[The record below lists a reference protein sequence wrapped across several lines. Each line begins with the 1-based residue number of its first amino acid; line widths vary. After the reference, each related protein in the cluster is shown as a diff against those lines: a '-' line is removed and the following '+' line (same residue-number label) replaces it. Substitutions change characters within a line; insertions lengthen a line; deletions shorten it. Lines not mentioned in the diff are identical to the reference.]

1 MQSTLREYHQ
11 NGWTLEGVKKFLIM
25 PTEEK
30 RQTIHQ
36 QTDTD
41 QQYLLFV
48 FFMMPPAASVACI
61 AKEFGAAFWEL
72 WDEIGGQIPESPHLY
87 TSEPYPPVESFPPYR
102 FLDVNPDDMAYY
114 WTPDSGLPF
123 SDEFK
128 EQAAEWRSEL
138 DAITERIAPQ
148 DFLKTLADNISTGGS
163 IFFRETFYEF
173 ISRQSEPKVQAAVL
187 LMGHL
192 AQREDKNLKRFHA
205 ILANPLLRKDVLGF

>member
-1 MQSTLREYHQ
+1 
-11 NGWTLEGVKKFLIM
+11 
-25 PTEEK
+25 
-30 RQTIHQ
+30 
-36 QTDTD
+36 
-41 QQYLLFV
+41 
-48 FFMMPPAASVACI
+48 
-61 AKEFGAAFWEL
+61 
-72 WDEIGGQIPESPHLY
+72 
-87 TSEPYPPVESFPPYR
+87 
-102 FLDVNPDDMAYY
+102 MAYY

-128 EQAAEWRSEL
+128 KQTAEWRSEL

-148 DFLKTLADNISTGGS
+148 DFLKTLKTLADNISTGGS

-192 AQREDKNLKRFHA
+192 AKREDKNLKRFHA